1 MSSVFRGTEG
11 GGFSKADR
19 FGRPPK
25 NHQTPGPNYDVGTW
39 LNDKIRGPVYVRVE
53 REKKSV
59 VEQGKEMP
67 HPSKDRTAWMIGTCR
82 NDMAYMAAISEKN
95 GPAQYAPDHNRVK
108 HTYPRNKFGQD
119 KRFQSLTKQY
129 LNKELNTINYCT
141 AGPGPKYFPPTSNTD
156 LETSKGPEYSFR
168 SKGDLVSDR
177 GSFLNATIKGGYL
190 YQSKP
195 ATNGDGKKGGMNVGP
210 ANYTPDMNVICATA
224 PRPKWGV
231 ADRFKVGNKIFIS
244 KKHSKGMTGDHS
256 PGPKYNA
263 LNGTLTNE
271 LTAKPTGV
279 AVAGKWTPF

>member
-1 MSSVFRGTEG
+1 MSSVFRGTPG

-25 NHQTPGPNYDVGTW
+25 SNQTPGPNYDVGTW
-39 LNDKIRGPVYVRVE
+39 LNDKIRGPVYVKVE

-95 GPAQYAPDHNRVK
+95 GPAQYAPNHNKVK
-108 HTYPRNKFGQD
+108 FEYPRNKFGQD

-141 AGPGPKYFPPTSNTD
+141 AGPGPMYYPPTSNTD
-156 LETSKGPEYSFR
+156 LETTKPFEYSFR
-168 SKGDLVSDR
+168 SKGDTVSDR
-177 GSFLNATIKGGYL
+177 GSFLNAVIKGGYL

-195 ATNGDGKKGGMNVGP
+195 ATNNANGGVGP
-210 ANYTPDMNVICATA
+210 ANYKPNLDAVNTTA

-231 ADRFKVGNKIFIS
+231 ADRFKVGNKMFIS
-244 KKHSKGMTGDHS
+244 KKHSKAMTGAHS

-263 LNGTLTNE
+263 PNGTLKNDLE
-271 LTAKPTGV
+271 SKPTGNPV
-279 AVAGKWTPF
+279 QGKWTPF